1 METIQVKINISSPV
15 GRRLLKEIEKHPDV
29 VKIERQI
36 PESIVEKKTYTLEE
50 SFNECC
56 DILSKNYGV
65 DDVREL

>member
-1 METIQVKINISSPV
+1 METIQVRINISSPV

-36 PESIVEKKTYTLEE
+36 SESIADKKTYTLEE

-65 DDVREL
+65 GDVRKL